1 MIYSFDFFDGAWQAQ
16 VFRFMLHGGNHS
28 NKRQKHCNNVEKE
41 LTDTISGHKVN
52 NLTFSGT
59 RDTNHIVKVPVY
71 WMHAND
77 RLIVIDKKK
86 DITMTEF

>member
-1 MIYSFDFFDGAWQAQ
+1 
-16 VFRFMLHGGNHS
+16 MLHGGNHS

-71 WMHAND
+71 
-77 RLIVIDKKK
+77 
-86 DITMTEF
+86 